1 MFCPK
6 FPSLYRGNGAATSL
20 LDLAGQLP
28 GLFLVHPGCLDPD
41 RYRQTGPDPRKGY
54 PPPEP
59 RPGFLL
65 SAPDPGLS

>member
-28 GLFLVHPGCLDPD
+28 GLFFRDVLI
-41 RYRQTGPDPRKGY
+41 RTGTG
-54 PPPEP
+54 
-59 RPGFLL
+59 RPGLIPARDTPRQNL
-65 SAPDPGLS
+65 VRASCCPRRALA